1 MAPNPRN
8 LVGGLWVP
16 RWIVLLLA
24 SAALLYLGLRI
35 VAPPAWIVQ
44 RLDSPDGR
52 RSARLLR
59 TRYSARESLVVK
71 AKEGWTWRTL
81 FYSAPLTNDYRV
93 DLGERLSWS
102 EDSRCLFLK
111 LEGRPV
117 WGYDFDV
124 RRRLAPDEL
133 TRDPR

>member
-8 LVGGLWVP
+8 LAGGLWVP
-16 RWIVLLLA
+16 RWLALLLA

-35 VAPPAWIVQ
+35 LVPPAWNVQ

-59 TRYSARESLVVK
+59 TRYAAHESLVVK

-81 FYSAPLTNDYRV
+81 FYSAPLPIDYRV
-93 DLGERLSWS
+93 DIGERLFWS
-102 EDSRCLFLK
+102 EDSRRLFLK
-111 LEGRPV
+111 LEGHPV
-117 WGYDFDV
+117 WGYDFGA

-133 TRDPR
+133 